1 VEDGFVAT
9 VEDENSGGNTIT
21 QKRTQKAQEPNPK
34 AQTQYTRISD
44 PSEHTPPR
52 AHALTRTGLRERE
65 RGRDSGSPPWPAV
78 LTRGR
83 EGEIAVE
90 GWLLGGGVVSSGE
103 KRGYLWWASRGL
115 VPAERYNQVCRE
127 GQKKPHCQRLP
138 LLCRASRS

>member
-83 EGEIAVE
+83 EGEVQP
-90 GWLLGGGVVSSGE
+90 GLQ
-103 KRGYLWWASRGL
+103 RGAKEAALSKAAAALQSEQEL
-115 VPAERYNQVCRE
+115 EA
-127 GQKKPHCQRLP
+127 RLP
-138 LLCRASRS
+138 VVLLPHAVVITEDVYCTV